1 MKAYQYYAGWGW
13 YSKPGQEVTE
23 ADVQEL
29 FDAKA
34 RHDPLRKEHVY
45 ETLHRLMPTD
55 KYGPFDSVGITKTI
69 KRIRLC
75 GGVAAQKDL
84 EKDAQVAD
92 ASPPQRRRRN
102 QPHPT
107 YSFVIRRPWDG
118 FWERAVLLRPP

>member
-69 KRIRLC
+69 KRIKLRT
-75 GGVAAQKDL
+75 QKDL
-84 EKDAQVAD
+84 EENAQVAS
-92 ASPPQRRRRN
+92 AAHARK
-102 QPHPT
+102 T
-107 YSFVIRRPWDG
+107 
-118 FWERAVLLRPP
+118 